1 MPSTKTPRLTNFE
14 SRITNM
20 FSPNAPKIVNPDG
33 TTSSHKMA
41 WGTVDNFAIAYPT
54 IIQLADGTL
63 KELDQKAAAEY
74 ALRTGEYK
82 KFANAKDAEAY
93 ANGGYKPKQ

>member
-1 MPSTKTPRLTNFE
+1 
-14 SRITNM
+14 M
-20 FSPNAPKIVNPDG
+20 FSPNSPKIVNPDG

-41 WGTVDNFAIAYPT
+41 WGQVDNFYIAYPT
-54 IIQLADGTL
+54 IIQMQDGTL
-63 KELDQKAAAEY
+63 KELDQKSAVDY

-82 KFANAKDAEAY
+82 KFSNAKDAEIY